1 MYALSVR
8 QRPSRRP
15 STRPLRPLRRRPC
28 PLHPLRH
35 LLTLSMRPSRRRCA
49 ARGPVAALS
58 LPAVAP
64 AAPLA
69 LTSPRAHSHRLA
81 RPVTA
86 PGRPGALP
94 ALAMADDALYALSV
108 PRTSSPHRPARRR
121 CAMPALATAHDA
133 LLAPLCPATVLA
145 HRTIA
150 APARHSNS
158 ARHAFH
164 ARAIRFA
171 FVRRR
176 FTPPCLRRPLPQL
189 HRPIAP
195 L

>member
-35 LLTLSMRPSRRRCA
+35 LLASPRALRAVDVPLSRPPPRCRSRR
-49 ARGPVAALS
+49 
-58 LPAVAP
+58 PAVAP
-64 AAPLA
+64 TAPLA
-69 LTSPRAHSHRLA
+69 LTSPCAHSHRLA
-81 RPVTA
+81 CPVTA

-121 CAMPALATAHDA
+121 WAMPALATAHDA
-133 LLAPLCPATVLA
+133 
-145 HRTIA
+145 RTT
-150 APARHSNS
+150 PSGT
-158 ARHAFH
+158 AFH

-171 FVRRR
+171 FVRRC
-176 FTPPCLRRPLPQL
+176 FTPPCSRRPLPQL

-195 L
+195 PLPPLYAVAVPCAA